1 MTTDLPT
8 VTAAELLAAG
18 EAGEDPRPILT
29 LRGPVSASS
38 WTGRAIAVAED
49 AIAGASAAFGQAME
63 AYDLEGQRRAVELRR
78 ERERVLGRLYIRGA
92 GR

>member
-1 MTTDLPT
+1 VTTDRPYLT
-8 VTAAELLAAG
+8 VSELLAAG
-18 EAGEDPRPILT
+18 EAGEDPR

-38 WTGRAIAVAED
+38 WTGRAIAVAER
-49 AIAGASAAFGQAME
+49 AIEAASTAFRVALEG
-63 AYDLEGQRRAVELRR
+63 YDLEGQRRAVELRR